1 MQLQIFIQANY
12 YGKKLKTC
20 QEWPHLLS
28 GCFIKVFY
36 KMATCPRWPL
46 LSGPES
52 GHLYRFDCN
61 MIWSDSAVF
70 SFRRILA
77 KKQSSNFI
85 FWSKQVFFDQKAIQF
100 DPHCLLQLFWW
111 FSWKLSVWFHLCLL
125 SNFVQKTIWFDCCN
139 NVYEEDFWILK
150 LNINTAYYSATSL
163 CLTSF
168 QDTAAWNKVSETKMW
183 KKPHYLM
190 LTSNPLFEFPLVHEV
205 ICHGLFETILRGFS
219 TIAFFIWVAR
229 LGMIFSKLF
238 YAKTRKDLDN
248 QFSKNSVR

>member
-1 MQLQIFIQANY
+1 
-12 YGKKLKTC
+12 
-20 QEWPHLLS
+20 
-28 GCFIKVFY
+28 
-36 KMATCPRWPL
+36 MATCPRWPL
-46 LSGPES
+46 LHGPES

-77 KKQSSNFI
+77 KKQSSNFV

-100 DPHCLLQLFWW
+100 DPYCLLQLFWW
-111 FSWKLSVWFHLCLL
+111 FSRKLSVWFHLCLL
-125 SNFVQKTIWFDCCN
+125 SNFVQKTIQFDCCN
-139 NVYEEDFWILK
+139 SVFEEDFWILK

-183 KKPHYLM
+183 KKLHYLIGQLLENLPYKLIFQHAIFLKGRWM

-205 ICHGLFETILRGFS
+205 ICHGVFETILRRFS
-219 TIAFFIWVAR
+219 TIAFFLWVAR